1 MDEYPWK
8 VKAARKAKNLT
19 QKQLAEVT
27 GVPLSAITKM
37 NINNQDALLNC
48 VAICRVLDLSVDE
61 LFGLK
66 SAGNDAERAEKIH
79 SLELENTRLAG
90 DVRCTAEVEKLKNSI
105 IYALVGM
112 CTLLVLVVIGYM
124 VFDAHVLNA
133 GLFQSARMSVF
144 AVLLSMVL
152 LGAIGAIIYAMRT
165 VRKK

>member
-8 VKAARKAKNLT
+8 IKAARKAKNLT
-19 QKQLAEVT
+19 QKQLSEIT
-27 GVPLSAITKM
+27 GVPLSAITKL

-48 VAICRVLDLSVDE
+48 VAMCIVLDLSVDE

-66 SAGNDAERAEKIH
+66 AAEDVVAKIH
-79 SLELENTRLAG
+79 TLEIENTRLAG
-90 DVRCTAEVEKLKNSI
+90 DVRRLTEVEKFKNSL
-105 IYALVGM
+105 IYALVGL

-124 VFDAHVLNA
+124 VFDAHILNA
-133 GLFQSARMSVF
+133 GLFQSAGMSVF

-152 LGAIGAIIYAMRT
+152 LGAVGAIVYAMRA